1 MKSLS
6 NRAFLFSQL
15 ATIIIVSILL
25 TSILGSF
32 LLQPSSPFFATQ
44 TCVILALICFVLPL
58 GLLSTIKAKWYFYT
72 PFIEM
77 VIYILTV
84 AFIYTQNDYALFT
97 LLFFLGSIISIRTAS
112 KYYIFMTEINH
123 NELIAINAF
132 DQFLIIFSTIVGM
145 IMGGILTY
153 YHYFTTIIFVVIAL
167 AVLSWINHFG
177 SGKRHIRTTKSDLSL
192 NWFKDIKESIKYLE
206 TKWDVFLCVLGIS
219 WILVIFTLFST
230 EFIFTI
236 NDTKKLIAIF
246 FFVIYL
252 LGLSLGPLLCYRFLK
267 QKIEAT
273 YVPVFTLAM
282 TLFIVDLYF
291 VIHPLMAE
299 GLSELRSLK
308 SSISWRI
315 AIDLFLLGLCSGFA
329 TVPLNA
335 IIQKRSDKTKTAE
348 IITAKFAIQ
357 ACVIIMTLIIIMELE
372 YFDLAVTQFLFII
385 GIANLIVSLYIC
397 KLLPDIFFK
406 TLIKTFLSIFYRVEI
421 KGIENYEKAGEK
433 TIIIANH
440 TSYIDAMLFA
450 AFLPDRLTFAINTYV
465 AKRRWVRLFTRLV
478 DTYPVNPLN
487 PMAIKSL
494 IEFIRKENKPIVIFP
509 EGRVTVTGTLM
520 KIYEGPGMIA
530 DKSGASL
537 LPVRIQGAEFTIFS
551 RLKGKLLIKWFPKI
565 TITILPP
572 QYIDLPNGLKGRKRR
587 QKIGLKLY
595 DIMTNMLFES
605 SNYHRTLF
613 TALLDAR
620 ELNGKK
626 TIIMEDIEREPI
638 NYQQFIMRCF
648 ILGKIIAKKSKRGE
662 IIGILLPNTNS
673 NAITFFAMHAFSR
686 VPAMLNFTTG
696 IKNILVGCAT
706 AQIKLVYTAR
716 RFVDLAKLQELVEA
730 LTTNHIK
737 VVYLEDLRQSVR
749 FSDKLIGFALSKM
762 PRFFYHRIN
771 SKSLLNAN
779 NSAVILFTSGS
790 EGTPKAV
797 VLSHANLIANCLQV
811 GACIDFTSSDRLFN
825 ALPLFHAFGLS
836 IGMILPL
843 TWGIKVFFYPSPLHF
858 RIVPEL
864 VYDSN
869 STVFFGTDT
878 FLKGYAKYAHPYDFY
893 CVRFVFAGAEPLRE
907 ETKRIWSQKFGI
919 RVLEGYGV
927 TEASPVIAANSA
939 MHNKSGTVGRIL
951 PGIKYQLRP
960 VPDYPEGGVLIVSG
974 PNIMKGYL
982 RADRPGELIPPP
994 EGWYDTG
1001 DVVKIDENGFVT
1013 IIGRMKRFAKIG
1025 GEMVSLTM
1033 VEQMIYQL
1041 WPEYQ
1046 HAIVSLPDPKKGEQL
1061 ILATTHPEAN
1071 RDSIKI
1077 HFKQNQ
1083 LSELFI
1089 PKKIIILKNLPLL
1102 GSGKLDYATLKTLVE
1117 SKD

>member
-6 NRAFLFSQL
+6 NRSFLFSQL
-15 ATIIIVSILL
+15 ATISVVSILL
-25 TSILGSF
+25 ASILISF
-32 LLQPSSPFFATQ
+32 LFQPAHPFFATQ
-44 TCVILALICFVLPL
+44 TCMIFALIVFILPI
-58 GLLSTIKAKWYFYT
+58 GLFSSLKSNGYFYT
-72 PFIEM
+72 PFFEII
-77 VIYILTV
+77 IYSLAV
-84 AFIYTQNDYALFT
+84 AFIYAQNDYVLFP
-97 LLFFLGSIISIRTAS
+97 LLFFLGLIISNHTTS

-123 NELIAINAF
+123 NELIEINSL
-132 DQFLIIFSTIVGM
+132 DQFLITISAIIGSV
-145 IMGGILTY
+145 IGGTLTY
-153 YHYFTTIIFVVIAL
+153 YQYFTALIFLVISLAL
-167 AVLSWINHFG
+167 LSWISHLKF
-177 SGKRHIRTTKSDLSL
+177 TKKNILKTKPDLSL
-192 NWFKDIKESIKYLE
+192 KWFKDIKESINTLK
-206 TKWDVFLCVLGIS
+206 TKRDVFLCVLGIS
-219 WILVIFTLFST
+219 WILVIFTVFAT
-230 EFIFTI
+230 EFIFTM
-236 NDTKKLIAIF
+236 NDTKKVISVL

-252 LGLSLGPLLCYRFLK
+252 LGLSLGPLLCYQLL
-267 QKIEAT
+267 QKRIEAT
-273 YVPVFTLAM
+273 YVPLFMLAM

-291 VIHPLMAE
+291 VTLPLKVE
-299 GLSELRSLK
+299 LLNLRSNMT
-308 SSISWRI
+308 WRI
-315 AIDLFLLGLCSGFA
+315 AIDLFLLGICSGFA

-335 IIQKRSDKTKTAE
+335 IIQKNSDKTKTAE
-348 IITAKFAIQ
+348 IIAAKYTIQ
-357 ACVIIMTLIIIMELE
+357 ASTILITLILILALE
-372 YFDLAVTQFLFII
+372 FLDLGITHFLGII
-385 GIANLIVSLYIC
+385 GIANLLVSLYIC

-406 TLIKTFLSIFYRVEI
+406 TFFKTLLSIFYRVEI

-450 AFLPDRLTFAINTYV
+450 AFLPDKLTFAINTYV
-465 AKRRWVRLFTRLV
+465 AKRKWIRLFTRLV

-494 IEFIRKENKPIVIFP
+494 IEFIRKESKPIVIFP

-537 LPVRIQGAEFTIFS
+537 LPVRIQGAEFTFFS

-572 QYIDLPNGLKGRKRR
+572 QHIDLPSELKGRKRR

-613 TALLDAR
+613 TALLDAK

-638 NYQQFIMRCF
+638 SYQQFIMRCF
-648 ILGKIIAKKSKRGE
+648 ILGKMIAKNSRPGD

-696 IKNILVGCAT
+696 IKNILTGCAT

-716 RFVDLAKLQELVEA
+716 RFVEIAKLEELIAA
-730 LTTNHIK
+730 LHTNHIN
-737 VVYLEDLRQSVR
+737 VVYLEDLRESVG
-749 FSDKLIGFALSKM
+749 FADKLTGFLLSQM
-762 PRFFYHRIN
+762 PRFFYQRIN
-771 SKSLLNAN
+771 SNKKSKSLLN
-779 NSAVILFTSGS
+779 SDKPAVILFTSGS

-919 RVLEGYGV
+919 RILEGYGV
-927 TEASPVIAANSA
+927 TEASPVITANSA

-951 PGIKYQLRP
+951 PGIQYQLRP
-960 VPDYPEGGVLIVSG
+960 VPDYPEGGLLIVSG

-982 RADRPGELIPPP
+982 RADQPGKLIPPP
-994 EGWYDTG
+994 DGWYDTG
-1001 DVVKIDENGFVT
+1001 DVVKIDENGYVT

-1033 VEQMIYQL
+1033 IEQLLYQL

-1046 HAIVSLPDPKKGEQL
+1046 HAIINLPDPKKGEHV

-1071 RDSIKI
+1071 RESIKLY
-1077 HFKQNQ
+1077 FKENQ

-1089 PKKIIILKNLPLL
+1089 PKKILYFKNLPLL
-1102 GSGKLDYATLKTLVE
+1102 GSGKLDYAVLKKWVE
-1117 SKD
+1117 INK